1 MKVAVI
7 DIGSNTSLL
16 LIAEISDK
24 SYHLPSI
31 LEDQLFFTRLAEG
44 FSQKKEIRKS
54 ALERQKRFF
63 EEAQKI
69 IHQYKVDEIR
79 CVATAA
85 ARTAENADQLL
96 SLGKTYGF
104 SINII
109 SSEKEAILSRKGALF
124 QLPVENDSAM
134 VLDIGG
140 ASSEISTVDQFY
152 SIPIGSV
159 SLTEEFLHSDP
170 PIEKEIEALTK
181 KIQIELDA
189 VPVSF
194 LKCST
199 LVATAGTPTTLAA
212 LRNSTERISQLH
224 GQQLSKEEVHLWW
237 EYLFQISKERRKNI
251 KGMPVYRAD
260 VMPAGLSI
268 LVEVMNRFKWIEC
281 TVSTTGLRYGL
292 LL

>member
-1 MKVAVI
+1 MTVAII

-16 LIAEISDK
+16 LIAKLSRD
-24 SYHLPSI
+24 SHHLLSI

-54 ALERQKRFF
+54 ALERQKFF
-63 EEAQKI
+63 FKKAQEI
-69 IHQYKVDEIR
+69 ICQYAVDEIR

-104 SINII
+104 SVNII
-109 SSEKEAILSRKGALF
+109 SSEQEAILSRKGALF
-124 QLPVENDSAM
+124 QLSVENNSVI

-170 PIEKEIEALTK
+170 PIKEEIVALTE
-181 KIQIELDA
+181 KIQTELDLI
-189 VPVSF
+189 PVSF
-194 LKCST
+194 SKCPT

-212 LRNSTERISQLH
+212 LKHKTEKISALH
-224 GQQLSKEEVHLWW
+224 GQQLSKKEVHLWW
-237 EYLFQISKERRKNI
+237 EYLFKISTEKRKDI
-251 KGMPVYRAD
+251 KGMPFYRAD

-268 LVEVMNRFKWIEC
+268 LVEVMNRFKWLEC

>member
-1 MKVAVI
+1 MTVAII

-16 LIAEISDK
+16 LIAKLSTD
-24 SYHLPSI
+24 SHQLPSI

-44 FSQKKEIRKS
+44 FSQKKEIRKP
-54 ALERQKRFF
+54 AFERQKIFF
-63 EEAQKI
+63 EKAQKI
-69 IHQYKVDEIR
+69 IHQYAVDEVK

-85 ARTAENADQLL
+85 ARIAENADQLL
-96 SLGKTYGF
+96 SLGKVYGF

-109 SSEKEAILSRKGALF
+109 SSEQEAILSRKGALF
-124 QLPVENDSAM
+124 QLSVENSSVV

-140 ASSEISTVDQFY
+140 ASSEISTVNQFY

-170 PIEKEIEALTK
+170 PTEKEIRVLTE
-181 KIQIELDA
+181 KIQEELDL

-194 LKCST
+194 SKYST

-212 LRNSTERISQLH
+212 LKNKTEKISALH
-224 GQQLSKEEVHLWW
+224 GQQLSKKEVHLWW
-237 EYLFQISKERRKNI
+237 EYLFKMSKEKRKNI
-251 KGMPVYRAD
+251 KGMPFYRAD

-268 LVEVMNRFKWIEC
+268 LVEVMNRFKWLEC

>member
-1 MKVAVI
+1 MAII

-16 LIAEISDK
+16 LIAKLSTG
-24 SYHLPSI
+24 SHPLPSI

-44 FSQKKEIRKS
+44 FSQKREIRKS
-54 ALERQKRFF
+54 ALKRQKLFF
-63 EEAQKI
+63 EKAQKVI
-69 IHQYKVDEIR
+69 QKYAVEEIR
-79 CVATAA
+79 CVATEA
-85 ARTAENADQLL
+85 ARTAENSDQLL

-104 SINII
+104 SVNII

-124 QLPVENDSAM
+124 QLPVEDSSVV

-140 ASSEISTVDQFY
+140 ASSEISTCHQFY

-159 SLTEEFLHSDP
+159 NLTEEFLHSDP
-170 PIEKEIEALTK
+170 PKETEIMALTK
-181 KIQIELDA
+181 KIQKELDLISI
-189 VPVSF
+189 SF
-194 LKCST
+194 SKCST

-212 LRNSTERISQLH
+212 LKNKTEKISTLH
-224 GQQLSKEEVHLWW
+224 GQKLSKQEVHLWW
-237 EYLFQISKERRKNI
+237 EYLFKISKERRKNI
-251 KGMPVYRAD
+251 KGMPFYRAD

-268 LVEVMNRFKWIEC
+268 LVEVMSRFKWIEC

>member
-1 MKVAVI
+1 MAII

-16 LIAEISDK
+16 LIAKLSAG
-24 SYHLPSI
+24 SHPLPSI

-44 FSQKKEIRKS
+44 FSQKREIRKP
-54 ALERQKRFF
+54 ALERQKLFF
-63 EEAQKI
+63 EKAQKI
-69 IHQYKVDEIR
+69 IQKYAVKEIR

-96 SLGKTYGF
+96 SLGKKYGF
-104 SINII
+104 SVNII

-124 QLPVENDSAM
+124 QLPVEDSSVV

-140 ASSEISTVDQFY
+140 ASSEISTYHQFY

-159 SLTEEFLHSDP
+159 NLTEEFLHSDP
-170 PIEKEIEALTK
+170 PKKTEIVALTK
-181 KIQIELDA
+181 KIQTELDLISI
-189 VPVSF
+189 SF
-194 LKCST
+194 SKCST

-212 LRNSTERISQLH
+212 LKNKTEKISALH
-224 GQQLSKEEVHLWW
+224 GQQLSKQEVHLWW
-237 EYLFQISKERRKNI
+237 EYLFKISQERRKNI
-251 KGMPVYRAD
+251 KGMPFYRAD

-268 LVEVMNRFKWIEC
+268 LVEVMNRFKWAEC